1 MFRVLNAISNYFPRL
16 GYTQGI
22 NFWIGFALLMSG
34 GNELDSFWFFISI
47 CRNHKF
53 LFLGF
58 FDNEFPLLK
67 IYLHIFKKKLKEKL
81 PKLYYHFKEID
92 IPDAMYVF

>member
-1 MFRVLNAISNYFPRL
+1 M
-16 GYTQGI
+16 
-22 NFWIGFALLMSG
+22 LL
-34 GNELDSFWFFISI
+34 
-47 CRNHKF
+47 RNHKF

-58 FDNEFPLLK
+58 FDNEFPLSK

-81 PKLYYHFKEID
+81 PKLYCHFKEID